1 MNAETESETPADAD
15 AVVRAEHARS
25 VHRLAD
31 AMLSWGLR
39 ISLPLSLLTLG
50 VAVLAAGADGLVGGG
65 VGIVLG
71 QGSALVTITMMRL
84 AASRGPN
91 SLLGFALG
99 GYALKMTA
107 LLVVML
113 LLRDVD
119 GFSRPAL
126 AFGMLVVVVAWAAGE
141 VVAFQRTKTPTL
153 VIPPSEPEPE
163 PEPEPADGAGSE
175 GFAPEESEPGGGETG
190 NGETEGAQGVRA
202 GTAGAEARGP
212 GGGASTERDAA
223 DISGTA
229 DAARG
234 PAQGPAHT
242 RSGKRD

>member
-1 MNAETESETPADAD
+1 MNAETASEPPADAD
-15 AVVRAEHARS
+15 AAVRAEHARS

-31 AMLSWGLR
+31 AMLGWGLR

-50 VAVLAAGADGLVGGG
+50 VAVLSAGTEGLVGGG
-65 VGIVLG
+65 FGVVLG

-84 AASRGPN
+84 AASRGPS

-141 VVAFQRTKTPTL
+141 VIAFQRTKTPTL
-153 VIPPSEPEPE
+153 VVPPAQPEP
-163 PEPEPADGAGSE
+163 PEPAEPAEAGSE
-175 GFAPEESEPGGGETG
+175 DA
-190 NGETEGAQGVRA
+190 NDADAGASAGHGVDGDA
-202 GTAGAEARGP
+202 GTVDGTPA
-212 GGGASTERDAA
+212 ERDAA
-223 DISGTA
+223 DISGTTA
-229 DAARG
+229 AGDAA
-234 PAQGPAHT
+234 AHT
-242 RSGKRD
+242 RSGTQN

>member
-1 MNAETESETPADAD
+1 MNAETASEPPADAD
-15 AVVRAEHARS
+15 AAVRAEHARS

-31 AMLSWGLR
+31 AMLGWGLR

-50 VAVLAAGADGLVGGG
+50 VAVLSAGTEGLVGGG
-65 VGIVLG
+65 FGVVLG

-84 AASRGPN
+84 AASRGPS

-141 VVAFQRTKTPTL
+141 VIAFQRTKTPTL
-153 VIPPSEPEPE
+153 VVPPAQPEP
-163 PEPEPADGAGSE
+163 PEPAEAGSE
-175 GFAPEESEPGGGETG
+175 DAEDAEDA
-190 NGETEGAQGVRA
+190 NDADAGASAGHGADGDA
-202 GTAGAEARGP
+202 GTVDGTPA
-212 GGGASTERDAA
+212 ERDAA
-223 DISGTA
+223 DISGTTA
-229 DAARG
+229 AGDAA
-234 PAQGPAHT
+234 AHT
-242 RSGKRD
+242 RSGTQN

>member
-1 MNAETESETPADAD
+1 MNAETESEPPADAD
-15 AVVRAEHARS
+15 AAVRAEHARS

-31 AMLSWGLR
+31 AMLGWGLR

-50 VAVLAAGADGLVGGG
+50 VAVLAAGTEGLVGGG
-65 VGIVLG
+65 FGVVLG

-91 SLLGFALG
+91 SLMGFALG

-107 LLVVML
+107 LLVVMV

-141 VVAFQRTKTPTL
+141 VIAFQRTKTPTL
-153 VIPPSEPEPE
+153 VIPPSAAHPADAGPAGTESPEPE
-163 PEPEPADGAGSE
+163 
-175 GFAPEESEPGGGETG
+175 
-190 NGETEGAQGVRA
+190 
-202 GTAGAEARGP
+202 AGAAVSAGHGVDDGDAEAVGDTRV
-212 GGGASTERDAA
+212 ERDAA
-223 DISGTA
+223 DISGTTA
-229 DAARG
+229 VEGA
-234 PAQGPAHT
+234 PAHT
-242 RSGKRD
+242 WSGKRD

>member
-1 MNAETESETPADAD
+1 MNAETESATPAEPDA
-15 AVVRAEHARS
+15 AVRAEHARS

-39 ISLPLSLLTLG
+39 ISLPLSLITLG
-50 VAVLAAGADGLVGGG
+50 VSVLVAGTAGLVGGG
-65 VGIVLG
+65 FGVVLG
-71 QGSALVTITMMRL
+71 QGSALVTITMMRM
-84 AASRGPN
+84 AAQRGPN

-153 VIPPSEPEPE
+153 VIPPAQSAPTDAESEGSGPADPGAEVG
-163 PEPEPADGAGSE
+163 EPAGRGTGDDDA
-175 GFAPEESEPGGGETG
+175 ETVDSVPTG
-190 NGETEGAQGVRA
+190 
-202 GTAGAEARGP
+202 
-212 GGGASTERDAA
+212 RDAA
-223 DISGTA
+223 DISGTTAAA
-229 DAARG
+229 DV
-234 PAQGPAHT
+234 PAHT
-242 RSGKRD
+242 RSGKDN

>member
-1 MNAETESETPADAD
+1 MNAETESETSADA
-15 AVVRAEHARS
+15 AVRAEHARS

-50 VAVLAAGADGLVGGG
+50 VAVLVAGAEGLVGGG
-65 VGIVLG
+65 FGVVLG
-71 QGSALVTITMMRL
+71 QGSALVTITMMRM
-84 AASRGPN
+84 AAARGPN

-126 AFGMLVVVVAWAAGE
+126 AFGMLVVVIAWAAGE

-153 VIPPSEPEPE
+153 VVPPSQPETDDVDLAHREPDDTGGAEPGSFGAE
-163 PEPEPADGAGSE
+163 SFGARPGTVATGTNPADGAQT
-175 GFAPEESEPGGGETG
+175 PD
-190 NGETEGAQGVRA
+190 
-202 GTAGAEARGP
+202 AGAEAGTGSEP
-212 GGGASTERDAA
+212 GESAV
-223 DISGTA
+223 
-229 DAARG
+229 
-234 PAQGPAHT
+234 P
-242 RSGKRD
+242 RSRRSAEGR